1 MPTYEYQCEACGRK
15 VEYFQ
20 YISEA
25 PVTECP
31 TCHGHL
37 SRLVSAG
44 VGLIFK
50 GSGFYITDYK
60 KSNGSVGSPSKP
72 KGEPESGTASPTT
85 ETKTTE
91 SKPAESTTSTES
103 K

>member
-1 MPTYEYQCEACGRK
+1 MPTYEYQCLDCDRK

-20 YISEA
+20 SIHEP

-31 TCHGHL
+31 SCHGKM
-37 SRLVSAG
+37 SRLVSSG
-44 VGLIFK
+44 TGLIFK

-60 KSNGSVGSPSKP
+60 KSNSAPTSTPNEKSP
-72 KGEPESGTASPTT
+72 ASD
-85 ETKTTE
+85 E
-91 SKPAESTTSTES
+91 SKPETKPVEPKGVTEN

>member
-1 MPTYEYQCEACGRK
+1 MPTYEYQCLDCGRK

-20 YISEA
+20 YISEP
-25 PVTECP
+25 PVTECAS
-31 TCHGHL
+31 CHGRL
-37 SRLVSAG
+37 TRLVSAG

-72 KGEPESGTASPTT
+72 KPETQSTSSASDS
-85 ETKTTE
+85 KTTE
-91 SKPAESTTSTES
+91 SKPVETKPVTES